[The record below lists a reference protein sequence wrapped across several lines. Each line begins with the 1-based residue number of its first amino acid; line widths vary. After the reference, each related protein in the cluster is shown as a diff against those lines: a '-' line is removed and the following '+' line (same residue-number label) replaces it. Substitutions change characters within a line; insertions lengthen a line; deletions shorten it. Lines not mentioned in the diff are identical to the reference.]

1 MFPSIKNLVF
11 EGGGILGISYLG
23 VLDYLDEICLLSQIK
38 RVAGSSSGA
47 LTACL
52 TCFNLPFNEI
62 KNISSFLDYK
72 KMPQKETVPL
82 REVTNNFKM
91 EFERLFG
98 DLDSIY
104 RLINNYGWYSSQYFY
119 SWIKDVIASQFDHNK
134 KQPPYT
140 FEDFKNNDIH
150 LNNRPFKDLYI
161 VGTDVSYKTSVIFSY
176 NTTPKMEVAEAIK
189 ISMSIPLFFEA
200 VKIDEQYRNGINHHV
215 FVDGG
220 LMRNYP
226 INIFDY
232 DGINYETLGIQLS
245 NKTKYKET
253 TNIIDYISN
262 LFNSLLKVQEDIYN
276 NDWIN
281 QGRSININ
289 TGGISSLDF
298 DISEA
303 DYKFLYNQGYDA
315 ALDYFEN
322 K

>member
-1 MFPSIKNLVF
+1 
-11 EGGGILGISYLG
+11 
-23 VLDYLDEICLLSQIK
+23 
-38 RVAGSSSGA
+38 
-47 LTACL
+47 
-52 TCFNLPFNEI
+52 
-62 KNISSFLDYK
+62 
-72 KMPQKETVPL
+72 
-82 REVTNNFKM
+82 
-91 EFERLFG
+91 
-98 DLDSIY
+98 
-104 RLINNYGWYSSQYFY
+104 
-119 SWIKDVIASQFDHNK
+119 
-134 KQPPYT
+134 
-140 FEDFKNNDIH
+140 
-150 LNNRPFKDLYI
+150 
-161 VGTDVSYKTSVIFSY
+161 
-176 NTTPKMEVAEAIK
+176 
-189 ISMSIPLFFEA
+189 
-200 VKIDEQYRNGINHHV
+200 KIDEQYRNGMNHHV

-276 NDWIN
+276 NDWMN

-322 K
+322 KEYYRY